1 VAGLAAEARFEL
13 RAQRQKTKAGSD
25 PGLFILPVVIV
36 REGGRSSTPRLLD
49 FIADVCDYWNARLR
63 AHDGKSAIPAFLFV
77 IAVPMGRANARP
89 MTGSAKQSIV
99 RDEDWIASSLRSL
112 Q

>member
-25 PGLFILPVVIV
+25 PGLFVLRVVIV
-36 REGGRSSTPRLLD
+36 REGGRSSMPRLLD
-49 FIADVCDYWNARLR
+49 LIADLCDYWM
-63 AHDGKSAIPAFLFV
+63 PAF
-77 IAVPMGRANARP
+77 AG
-89 MTGSAKQSIV
+89 MTGRVRSRPFSI
-99 RDEDWIASSLRSL
+99 RHRERSEAIHRCEALWIASSPRSS